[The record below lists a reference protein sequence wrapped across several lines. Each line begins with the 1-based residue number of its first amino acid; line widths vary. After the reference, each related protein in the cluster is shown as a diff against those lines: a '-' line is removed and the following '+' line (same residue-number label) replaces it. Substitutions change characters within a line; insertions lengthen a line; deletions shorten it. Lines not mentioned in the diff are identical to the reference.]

1 MGSLFRVFQARGGR
15 FDLALLVT
23 IAVVAGCTTGF
34 EDPAFQQAQ
43 SAKLSSEVQAV
54 SSTNTG
60 RGRLFYIGLALF
72 SQKWSENDVVD
83 LATVLRRVSDY
94 DVVSL
99 IASNASPSLPETY
112 PIADDCAIEALVR
125 TAADAAKDS
134 DLIFVYI
141 STHGPRGALTRKVGV
156 FPEQSL
162 SANGLAE
169 LLQPL
174 VGHRTVIFLSACYS
188 GSLLDQLK
196 SEDRIVVTAARLDR
210 PSFGCKPAAQ
220 HTYFGEAVL
229 RSFGHRERSLKQIVP
244 DIMVDVAAQERANR
258 NMASEPQVFVGQR
271 MTRFYTE
278 PVF

>member
-1 MGSLFRVFQARGGR
+1 
-15 FDLALLVT
+15 
-23 IAVVAGCTTGF
+23 
-34 EDPAFQQAQ
+34 
-43 SAKLSSEVQAV
+43 
-54 SSTNTG
+54 
-60 RGRLFYIGLALF
+60 
-72 SQKWSENDVVD
+72 
-83 LATVLRRVSDY
+83 VLRRVSDY

-99 IASNASPSLPETY
+99 IASNAIPSLPETY
-112 PIADDCAIEALVR
+112 PIADDSAIEALVR

-141 STHGPRGALTRKVGV
+141 STHGTKGALTRKSGV

-169 LLQPL
+169 PLQPL

-220 HTYFGEAVL
+220 HTYFGEAGPAQL
-229 RSFGHRERSLKQIVP
+229 RTSRTELEADRARYHGGRSCPGASQQEYGFGTTGLRGTTHDEILHRTGILTPVIRT
-244 DIMVDVAAQERANR
+244 RRNAN
-258 NMASEPQVFVGQR
+258 
-271 MTRFYTE
+271 
-278 PVF
+278 

>member
-23 IAVVAGCTTGF
+23 IAVFAGCTTGF

-54 SSTNTG
+54 SGTNTG

-99 IASNASPSLPETY
+99 IASNAIPSLPETY
-112 PIADDCAIEALVR
+112 PIADDSAIEALVR

-141 STHGPRGALTRKVGV
+141 STHGTRGVHSHAKSAFSPSNRSPR
-156 FPEQSL
+156 
-162 SANGLAE
+162 
-169 LLQPL
+169 
-174 VGHRTVIFLSACYS
+174 
-188 GSLLDQLK
+188 
-196 SEDRIVVTAARLDR
+196 
-210 PSFGCKPAAQ
+210 
-220 HTYFGEAVL
+220 
-229 RSFGHRERSLKQIVP
+229 
-244 DIMVDVAAQERANR
+244 
-258 NMASEPQVFVGQR
+258 MASPSCCSPSSD
-271 MTRFYTE
+271 TE
-278 PVF
+278 P